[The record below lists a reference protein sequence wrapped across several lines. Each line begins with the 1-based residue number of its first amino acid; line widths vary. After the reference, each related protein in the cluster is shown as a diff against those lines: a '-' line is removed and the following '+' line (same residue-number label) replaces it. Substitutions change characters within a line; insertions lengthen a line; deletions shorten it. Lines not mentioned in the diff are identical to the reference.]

1 MEKDAVPFLEYL
13 VHHRISKMNLNYE
26 YGKDGNRPVQDDKLN
41 Y

>member
-26 YGKDGNRPVQDDKLN
+26 YGKMEITPYKMIS
-41 Y
+41 